1 VHLLRG
7 AGRTYTWGSRTA
19 IADFTGRPSPTAH
32 PEAELWLGAHPGDPT
47 RLVTD
52 EGEQPLLRHPRRP
65 HPETRGRVRVRVLDF
80 TPTTEAALHPGIT
93 RDGME
98 LIYHT
103 PALEFAVP
111 VLCID
116 GGSATRSPRP
126 PAITDRRSCCAR
138 NARRW
143 CTPSPAR

>member
-1 VHLLRG
+1 VLELGERYPGDAGVLAALLLNLLSLQPGEAIYLPAGNLHTYLQGVAVEVMANSDNVLRG
-7 AGRTYTWGSRTA
+7 GLTPKRVDA
-19 IADFTGRPSPTAH
+19 
-32 PEAELWLGAHPGDPT
+32 PE
-47 RLVTD
+47 
-52 EGEQPLLRHPRRP
+52 LLQ
-65 HPETRGRVRVRVLDF
+65 VLDF
-80 TPTTEAALHPGIT
+80 TPTTEAALRPEIT

-138 NARRW
+138 KARR
-143 CTPSPAR
+143 CAPSPAR